1 MRSQRSPNTPL
12 PPWLPAVGRHSG
24 CWQGKGAGGHHT
36 GQHTLLQA
44 EGHKQA
50 VSAFGATYTQ
60 KQESVA
66 ESAGGESHGGE
77 REAEVTVPEHRGGK
91 KKAVRRRASYCVALT
106 VPFALIKKDRRSSL

>member
-1 MRSQRSPNTPL
+1 MLEGTTR
-12 PPWLPAVGRHSG
+12 
-24 CWQGKGAGGHHT
+24 

-44 EGHKQA
+44 EGHKPA

-60 KQESVA
+60 KRESVA

-91 KKAVRRRASYCVALT
+91 RRLSEGGLAT
-106 VPFALIKKDRRSSL
+106 VWH